1 MQPATRFTPRRGRAA
16 ILATACLIVP
26 LAARDLPAAV
36 ATAQRELDQRRID
49 IQEAQELLERGDQA
63 YQAKRYADAVTAF
76 SGARDMI
83 PDAPATSELRAGAT
97 QRLVLAAT
105 AHARALSRR
114 GDVVGAKAA
123 VDAVLVAG
131 VAPND
136 PGALALRNQLDDP
149 VRTNPALTKEHAV
162 AVDEVRRLLYTADG
176 AYNLAKY
183 DEAKRMYEKVLRL
196 DPTNSAARR
205 GLEQLANAKSGYQ
218 RSASDQARA
227 EMLSQVEAGWELPVP
242 PALAESGDT
251 GPAAA
256 MRDTT
261 LIPVANKLDRIIIP
275 TLILEG
281 ASLQDAIDLL
291 RVRCAELDLLETDP
305 ARRGVNFNLDLGSDD
320 SPISKTIRAIRF
332 DLRLNQVP
340 VSQVLAYIN
349 QQTKTIYT
357 TDDFAVIIRPSGSDS
372 KELTTRTFRVP
383 PNFVSSLGSDEAAA
397 ATGSDPF
404 SASPTKGLL
413 TERRGVLELLKEQGI
428 SFPDGANATLSGGTL
443 VVTNTPSNL
452 DAISQIVD
460 SAAKTEPVLVC
471 VTVTTIRATHNGLN
485 ELTVDWLLGNIG
497 FGSTGWIPGTD
508 TLNFG
513 GGTQGNG
520 GNLGD
525 MTLPPG
531 QATSNPVTAGN
542 RSGDEATYS
551 DSIDGLI
558 DATNKG
564 TRFNKIA
571 RRGAGIF
578 GVTRVFDNS
587 SAQALIRG
595 LSQKKGVDVMTAAS
609 TVTRNGQA
617 SSVRVVR
624 EIMYPE
630 AYEPPELP
638 NSVGQDNNNF
648 NNNGGGNSGPPPF
661 AVTPSHP
668 TDFTMREVGVVLEV
682 TPTADADNRFVDVTL
697 NPSIV
702 AFDGFVNFGSPI
714 NAPTTVSAT
723 GLVNPFS
730 SQAVEV
736 SPNRILMPVFSKQQV
751 ATSLHVAD
759 GATIAIGGLIE
770 DRIQK
775 VDDRTPIL
783 GNIPLVG
790 RLFQSKVDQ
799 KASTAVI
806 FLVHVKLIDPTGQPF
821 NGR

>member
-1 MQPATRFTPRRGRAA
+1 
-16 ILATACLIVP
+16 
-26 LAARDLPAAV
+26 
-36 ATAQRELDQRRID
+36 
-49 IQEAQELLERGDQA
+49 
-63 YQAKRYADAVTAF
+63 
-76 SGARDMI
+76 
-83 PDAPATSELRAGAT
+83 
-97 QRLVLAAT
+97 
-105 AHARALSRR
+105 
-114 GDVVGAKAA
+114 
-123 VDAVLVAG
+123 
-131 VAPND
+131 
-136 PGALALRNQLDDP
+136 
-149 VRTNPALTKEHAV
+149 
-162 AVDEVRRLLYTADG
+162 
-176 AYNLAKY
+176 
-183 DEAKRMYEKVLRL
+183 
-196 DPTNSAARR
+196 
-205 GLEQLANAKSGYQ
+205 
-218 RSASDQARA
+218 
-227 EMLSQVEAGWELPVP
+227 VP

-256 MRDTT
+256 MRDST

-291 RVRCAELDLLETDP
+291 RVRCAELDVLETDP
-305 ARRGVNFNLDLGSDD
+305 ARRGVNFNLDLGPDD
-320 SPISKTIRAIRF
+320 SPQATAIRAARF

-340 VSQVLAYIN
+340 VSQILAYIN

-357 TDDFAVIIRPSGSDS
+357 TDDFAVVIRPSGSDS
-372 KELTTRTFRVP
+372 KEMSTRTFRVP
-383 PNFVSSLGSDEAAA
+383 PNFVSSLGSDAAAA
-397 ATGSDPF
+397 ATGADPF
-404 SASPTKGLL
+404 SATPTKGLL

-428 SFPDGANATLSGGTL
+428 NFPDGANASLSGGTL
-443 VVTNTPSNL
+443 IVTNTPANL

-485 ELTVDWLLGNIG
+485 ELSVDWLLGNIG
-497 FGSTGWIPGTD
+497 FGSEGWIPGTD
-508 TLNFG
+508 TLNLSG
-513 GGTQGNG
+513 GSQGNG

-525 MTLPPG
+525 MTLPSG
-531 QATSNPVTAGN
+531 QATSNPLTAGN
-542 RSGDEATYS
+542 RSGDEAAYS

-558 DATNKG
+558 DATNRG
-564 TRFNKIA
+564 TRFNNIA

-578 GVTRVFDNS
+578 GVTRVFDDS
-587 SAQALIRG
+587 SAQALVRG

-617 SSVRVVR
+617 SSVRVVQ
-624 EIMYPE
+624 EMIYPE

-638 NSVGQDNNNF
+638 NSVSQNSSVNF
-648 NNNGGGNSGPPPF
+648 TGGLIGNSSSQVPSV
-661 AVTPSHP
+661 VTPSHP

-682 TPTADADNRFVDVTL
+682 TPTADADNRFVDVAL
-697 NPSIV
+697 NPSVV

-714 NAPTTVSAT
+714 NAPSTVSAI

-730 SQAVEV
+730 SQAVEI
-736 SPNRILMPVFSKQQV
+736 SPNRILMPVFSKHQV

-799 KASTAVI
+799 KAATAVI